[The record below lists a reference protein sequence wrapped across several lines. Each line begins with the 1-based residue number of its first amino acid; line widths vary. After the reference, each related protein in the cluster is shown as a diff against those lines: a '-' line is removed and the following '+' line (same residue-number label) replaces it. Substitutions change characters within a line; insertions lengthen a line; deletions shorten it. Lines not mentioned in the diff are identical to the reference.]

1 MTWLVWRWALVA
13 LMASG
18 LGAQTR
24 FDAEAR
30 SGRPVREAFERA
42 LEDRGMAG
50 LECQLRTQ
58 PARLSFDLQ
67 IFTGYEFTLPLRQ
80 FGTGKQGLLL
90 NVFRVT
96 PKKPE
101 GAPVWFVRRWPLPE
115 FTEKTVESRRT
126 YLQLGG
132 GFIVG
137 PGEYQVD
144 WLLLDGRNRVCR
156 KSWKVKAKEARAAS
170 LGIEEGMVDDDRR
183 LMAWKGP
190 GEQAGAE
197 GRRATIFLH
206 AAPTFRRRVYTRL
219 SFWDR
224 RLLLTSLKNT
234 LERGGFSGAR
244 VVVFNLERRQVL
256 FEAEEFGAGEY
267 RRLGQVLGEVDLA
280 TIDYGTLA
288 SGETEWAFL
297 EKLVGPERGRGADAV
312 VFITPAWRD
321 GQGRRRLSGGFW
333 EGGAPVF
340 AMALAPAVRYT
351 TGTVV
356 DFAKALRGRV
366 LNVFQPMDLAA
377 ATERLRRELDGA
389 AR

>member
-1 MTWLVWRWALVA
+1 MMWLVWRWAVVA
-13 LMASG
+13 VLASG

-24 FDAEAR
+24 FDAEAAAGR
-30 SGRPVREAFERA
+30 SVVGIFERA
-42 LEDRGMAG
+42 LEDRSLEG
-50 LECQLRTQ
+50 LDCQVRTQ

-80 FGTGKQGLLL
+80 FAAGKQGLLL

-96 PKKPE
+96 PNKPE

-115 FTEKTVESRRT
+115 FPEKSVQSRRT

-144 WLLLDGRNRVCR
+144 WLLLDGRDRVCR
-156 KSWKVKAKEARAAS
+156 KSWKVKAKEARAKS
-170 LGIEEGMVDDDRR
+170 LGIEEGLVDDDRR

-197 GRRATIFLH
+197 AKRATIFLH

-234 LERGGFSGAR
+234 VERGGFTAAR
-244 VVVFNLERRQVL
+244 VVVFDLERRQVL

-267 RRLGQVLGEVDLA
+267 RRLGRVLGEVDLA

-297 EKLVGPERGRGADAV
+297 EKMVGPERGRETDAV

-321 GQGRRRLSGGFW
+321 GQRRQRLSEGFW
-333 EGGAPVF
+333 EEGAPVYVV
-340 AMALAPAVRYT
+340 ALAPAVRYT
-351 TGTVV
+351 TGAVV

-377 ATERLRRELDGA
+377 ATERLRRELAGA

>member
-13 LMASG
+13 AMASG

-24 FDAEAR
+24 FDAEAAAGR
-30 SGRPVREAFERA
+30 SVVGIFERA
-42 LEDRGMAG
+42 LEDRSLEG
-50 LECQLRTQ
+50 LDCQVRTQ

-80 FGTGKQGLLL
+80 FEAGKQGLLL

-96 PKKPE
+96 PNKPE
-101 GAPVWFVRRWPLPE
+101 GAAVWFVRRWPLPE
-115 FTEKTVESRRT
+115 FPEKSVQSRRT

-144 WLLLDGRNRVCR
+144 WLLLDGRDRVCR
-156 KSWKVKAKEARAAS
+156 KSWKVKAKEARAKS
-170 LGIEEGMVDDDRR
+170 LGIEEGLVDDDRR

-197 GRRATIFLH
+197 ARRATIFLH

-224 RLLLTSLKNT
+224 RLLLTSLRNT
-234 LERGGFSGAR
+234 VERGGFTAAR
-244 VVVFNLERRQVL
+244 VVVFDLERRQVL

-267 RRLGQVLGEVDLA
+267 RRLGRVLGEVDLA
-280 TIDYGTLA
+280 TIDYGTLS

-297 EKLVGPERGRGADAV
+297 EKMVGRERGREADAV

-321 GQGRRRLSGGFW
+321 GQRRQRLREGFW

-340 AMALAPAVRYT
+340 AVALAPAVRYT
-351 TGTVV
+351 TGAVV

-366 LNVFQPMDLAA
+366 LSVYQPMDLAA
-377 ATERLRRELDGA
+377 ATERLRRELEGA